1 MSRAFIK
8 EQEGDAVVDPLPERP
23 QSSHPN
29 YVTAAG
35 LAKIE
40 AERAALIERRKSLL
54 KESETDIGTAEI
66 LRHVERDLR
75 YLDARIERSILVNLS
90 HQPQHEVAFGAMVS
104 VTDEDGGRHVF
115 QIVGEDEADV
125 STGRVSWVSPLARAL
140 MRARIGSVVT
150 WERPAGD
157 RVLRVTSI
165 RYSPGNGPAPRRPVL
180 ADKPLPQPKFSAMP
194 GAKPANKA
202 KARPAKSAATAR
214 ARPKLAAK
222 PKSKSKAAPK
232 SKPRPKPKLMSKPKA
247 GAKPAARKAAKPAA
261 KARKAK
267 ARGKRR

>member
-8 EQEGDAVVDPLPERP
+8 EQEGDAVVDHLPERP
-23 QSSHPN
+23 QSPHPN

-75 YLDARIERSILVNLS
+75 YLDARIERSILVDLS
-90 HQPQHEVAFGAMVS
+90 HQPQQEVAFGATVG

-115 QIVGEDEADV
+115 QIVGEDESDV

-140 MRARIGSVVT
+140 MRARISSVVT

-157 RVLRVTSI
+157 RILRVTSI
-165 RYSPGNGPAPRRPVL
+165 RYSPGDGPAPRRPVL
-180 ADKPLPQPKFSAMP
+180 AGKPLPQPKFSAMP
-194 GAKPANKA
+194 GAKPANKPKAGLA
-202 KARPAKSAATAR
+202 KAAATVR
-214 ARPKLAAK
+214 ARPKLATK
-222 PKSKSKAAPK
+222 PKSKAAPK
-232 SKPRPKPKLMSKPKA
+232 PTKPKLMSKPKA
-247 GAKPAARKAAKPAA
+247 GARPAARKVAKPSAT
-261 KARKAK
+261 ARKAK